1 MTALHLP
8 RIILSIPNV
17 AGNSTHI
24 RKLNCKPIRGIIPS
38 TAAFP
43 SECADRIHFGHFVD
57 VFLFSL
63 FWLNPFFV
71 PINNIIHKFF
81 THKLPKAS
89 YFAADI
95 QFGKCILCST
105 WQHFR
110 FDLHSQSHSLVRSRI
125 SILYA
130 DFAFPFRLFQSH
142 IRTNKPNVRLFF
154 LLHLSVRLSFCVLVC
169 LFVLLCSCFRCLSVD
184 SDIFIF
190 QHLYSNSLRS
200 NK

>member
-8 RIILSIPNV
+8 RIILSIPN
-17 AGNSTHI
+17 STHI
-24 RKLNCKPIRGIIPS
+24 RKLNCQPIHGIIPS
-38 TAAFP
+38 TTAFP

-142 IRTNKPNVRLFF
+142 IRTNKPSVRLFF
-154 LLHLSVRLSFCVLVC
+154 PPSV
-169 LFVLLCSCFRCLSVD
+169 CLSVCL
-184 SDIFIF
+184 SACLSVYLSCFALVF
-190 QHLYSNSLRS
+190 AVCLLTLTFLFSNIYIQIH
-200 NK
+200 

>member
-1 MTALHLP
+1 MRRQNPLW
-8 RIILSIPNV
+8 
-17 AGNSTHI
+17 
-24 RKLNCKPIRGIIPS
+24 
-38 TAAFP
+38 AF
-43 SECADRIHFGHFVD
+43 RRR

-110 FDLHSQSHSLVRSRI
+110 FDLHSQSHSPVRSRI

-154 LLHLSVRLSFCVLVC
+154 PPSVWLSVCPSA
-169 LFVLLCSCFRCLSVD
+169 CLSVYL
-184 SDIFIF
+184 SCFALVF
-190 QHLYSNSLRS
+190 AVCLLTLTFLFSNIYIQIHRGAI
-200 NK
+200 NKYAA

>member
-1 MTALHLP
+1 MRRQNPLW
-8 RIILSIPNV
+8 
-17 AGNSTHI
+17 
-24 RKLNCKPIRGIIPS
+24 
-38 TAAFP
+38 AF
-43 SECADRIHFGHFVD
+43 RRR

-110 FDLHSQSHSLVRSRI
+110 FDLHSQSHSPVRSRI

-142 IRTNKPNVRLFF
+142 IRTNKPNVRL
-154 LLHLSVRLSFCVLVC
+154 SA
-169 LFVLLCSCFRCLSVD
+169 CLSVYL
-184 SDIFIF
+184 SCFALVF
-190 QHLYSNSLRS
+190 AVCLLTLTFLFSNIYIQIHRGAI
-200 NK
+200 NKYAA

>member
-24 RKLNCKPIRGIIPS
+24 RKLNCQPIHGIIPS
-38 TAAFP
+38 TTAFP

-71 PINNIIHKFF
+71 SINNTIHKFF

-110 FDLHSQSHSLVRSRI
+110 FDLHSQSHSPVRSRI
-125 SILYA
+125 SISYA

-142 IRTNKPNVRLFF
+142 IRTNKPNVRWFF
-154 LLHLSVRLSFCVLVC
+154 LHLSA
-169 LFVLLCSCFRCLSVD
+169 CLSVYL
-184 SDIFIF
+184 SCFALVFAVCLLTLTFLFIFIF
-190 QHLYSNSLRS
+190 KFIEEQ
-200 NK
+200 